1 MRCHR
6 YAVSM
11 FNANNKRGACFKL
24 YIGGGNVKHLDK
36 EGLPDDV
43 VVVDNMAGLLGGIR
57 LWN

>member
-1 MRCHR
+1 MTSPARP
-6 YAVSM
+6 
-11 FNANNKRGACFKL
+11 L

>member
-1 MRCHR
+1 LPLTDK
-6 YAVSM
+6 
-11 FNANNKRGACFKL
+11 FNFRKL